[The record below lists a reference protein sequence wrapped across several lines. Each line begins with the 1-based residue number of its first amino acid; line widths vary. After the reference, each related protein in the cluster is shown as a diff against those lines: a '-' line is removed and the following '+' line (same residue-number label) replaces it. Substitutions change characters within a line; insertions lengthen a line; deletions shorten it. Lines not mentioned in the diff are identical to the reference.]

1 MVATNTSKLY
11 ETDFNLW
18 LESTAK
24 LLQERKFDQ
33 LDLDN
38 LVEEI
43 EALARRDRR
52 ELENRLEVLLAHLL
66 KWQYQPQKRTN
77 SWRLTLL
84 EQRRRIARLLKDS
97 PSLKPHLQ
105 ECIAECYGHAR
116 KAAELET
123 HLIAIFPVECLYSLE
138 QALDY
143 SFFPGEGK
151 PDEFVVE

>member
-1 MVATNTSKLY
+1 MVTTNTSKLY
-11 ETDFNLW
+11 DTDFNLW

-24 LLQERKFDQ
+24 LLRERKFDQ

-43 EALARRDRR
+43 EALAKRDKR
-52 ELENRLEVLLAHLL
+52 ELESWFEVLLAHLL

-84 EQRRRIARLLKDS
+84 EQRRRLERLLQDS
-97 PSLKPHLQ
+97 PSLKPYLQ
-105 ECIAECYGHAR
+105 ECLAECYGQAR

-123 HLIAIFPVECLYSLE
+123 QSRALFPAECPYSPE
-138 QALDY
+138 QALAH
-143 SFFPGEGK
+143 SFFPGE
-151 PDEFVVE
+151 PDDWAGE

>member
-84 EQRRRIARLLKDS
+84 EQRRRIGRLLKDS
-97 PSLKPHLQ
+97 PSFKPHLQ
-105 ECIAECYGHAR
+105 ECLGECYGHAR
-116 KAAELET
+116 EAAELET
-123 HLIAIFPVECLYSLE
+123 QLIAIFPVECLYSLE

-143 SFFPGEGK
+143 AFFPGEGE
-151 PDEFVVE
+151 PDELVLE